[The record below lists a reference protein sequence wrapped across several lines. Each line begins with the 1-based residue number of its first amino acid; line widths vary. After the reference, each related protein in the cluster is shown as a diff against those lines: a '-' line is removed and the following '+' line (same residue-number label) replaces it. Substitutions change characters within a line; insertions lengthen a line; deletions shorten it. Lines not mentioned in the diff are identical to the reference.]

1 MKYIDKEKIEKLME
15 LNKEPSNEAISIV
28 LEKAKKIKGL
38 TFEETAVL
46 LGASKKSD
54 IDQILQ
60 TASHVKQEIYG
71 KRVVLFAPL
80 YLSNICSNYCLYC
93 SFKADNKLLKRK
105 KLSQEEIAE
114 QTIELLKQ
122 GHKRV
127 LVVAA
132 EKSEDD
138 VDYFVES
145 INTIYAQ
152 RYGKNSIRRI
162 NINCAPVSPEGF
174 KKLKASDIGTYQIFQ
189 ETYHDETYK
198 KVHPKGPKSDPD
210 KRLEAVNT
218 AFNAGIDDLG
228 IGVLFG
234 LYDHR
239 FEVLALMMHIKHLE
253 DTFGVG
259 PHTISVPRIEPAS
272 GSELSMAVPHPL
284 SDMDFKKIVAV
295 LRLAVPYT
303 GLILSTRE
311 TAELRDELFNLGISQ
326 ISAASRTAPGGY
338 SEPEK
343 EDDTQ
348 FSLSDHRTLDEVISS
363 LIGKG
368 ALPSFCTACYRKE
381 RTGETFMSLAK
392 PGTIKG
398 KCKLNAMLTLKEY
411 LDDFASPEV
420 KSKGYKLLEQ
430 VLETLGA
437 EDKAYIEKEFDLLN
451 KGVRD
456 EFI

>member
-1 MKYIDKEKIEKLME
+1 MKYIDKEKIEKLMG
-15 LNKEPSNEAISIV
+15 LNKAPSKEEISIV
-28 LEKAKKIKGL
+28 LEKAKKLKGL
-38 TFEETAVL
+38 TLEETAVL
-46 LGASKKSD
+46 LGVSEKAD
-54 IDQILQ
+54 IDQLLH
-60 TASHVKQEIYG
+60 TANYVKQEIYG

-93 SFKADNKLLKRK
+93 SFKADNTLLKRK
-105 KLSQEEIAE
+105 KLSQEEIAV

-122 GHKRV
+122 GHKRI

-132 EKSEDD
+132 EKTEKD
-138 VDYFVES
+138 VDYFIES

-174 KKLKASDIGTYQIFQ
+174 KKLKASNIGTYQIFQ
-189 ETYHDETYK
+189 ETYHEETYR

-210 KRLEAVNT
+210 KRLDAVDI

-234 LYDHR
+234 LYDYR
-239 FEVLALMMHIKHLE
+239 FEILALLMHITHLE

-259 PHTISVPRIEPAS
+259 PHTISVPRIEPAC
-272 GSELSMAVPHPL
+272 GSELSQAIPYPV
-284 SDMDFKKIVAV
+284 SDTDFKKVVAV
-295 LRLAVPYT
+295 LRLAIPYT

-338 SEPEK
+338 SAPEK

-348 FSLSDHRTLDEVISS
+348 FSLSDHRSLDEVIAS

-381 RTGETFMSLAK
+381 RTGEAFMSLAK

-398 KCKLNAMLTLKEY
+398 KCKLNAMITLKEY

-420 KSKGYKLLEQ
+420 KSKGYELIDR
-430 VLETLGA
+430 VIETLEA
-437 EDKAYIEKEFDLLN
+437 EDKSYIEKEFNLLN
-451 KGVRD
+451 EGVRD